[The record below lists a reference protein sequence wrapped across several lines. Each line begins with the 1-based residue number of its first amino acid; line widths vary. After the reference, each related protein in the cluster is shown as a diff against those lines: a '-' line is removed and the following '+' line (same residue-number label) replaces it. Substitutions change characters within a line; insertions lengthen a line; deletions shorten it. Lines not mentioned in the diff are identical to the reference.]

1 MICPSVTKYL
11 EEIKKKRQEKSEHQG
26 EPNTKCPTKYYYKET
41 AIFME
46 TSILLYIA
54 TILFTLLTI
63 LPFRCQIRKV
73 IAFPKWHRFQRIV
86 KAALKHVYIF
96 LCV

>member
-11 EEIKKKRQEKSEHQG
+11 EEIKKKETG
-26 EPNTKCPTKYYYKET
+26 EVRTSVRTKCPTKYYYKET

-73 IAFPKWHRFQRIV
+73 IAFPKWHRFRRIV